1 MLCIKKYRDFAGGVG
16 HGFER
21 VAGLEGV
28 VSSTIISEMVEIIW
42 NFCDVLTHP
51 FRYNVWTT
59 FQLVLIIFAKSYYQ
73 NKEKK
78 RNN

>member
-28 VSSTIISEMVEIIW
+28 VSSTIISEMVEII
-42 NFCDVLTHP
+42 
-51 FRYNVWTT
+51 
-59 FQLVLIIFAKSYYQ
+59 
-73 NKEKK
+73 
-78 RNN
+78 